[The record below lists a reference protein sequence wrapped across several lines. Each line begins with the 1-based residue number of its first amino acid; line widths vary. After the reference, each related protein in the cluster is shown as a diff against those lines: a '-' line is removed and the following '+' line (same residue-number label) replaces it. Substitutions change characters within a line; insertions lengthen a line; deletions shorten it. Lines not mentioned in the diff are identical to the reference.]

1 MSVKPISDL
10 LSKANDIIG
19 ENNDDSVLE
28 FIGDLSDTLNSFKD
42 SEDKISTLER
52 EKTELDN
59 NWRKKY
65 RERFFAPV
73 EDEEDPK
80 DDEPALK
87 TKFEELFK

>member
-59 NWRKKY
+59 SWRKKY
-65 RERFFAPV
+65 RERFFSPAPA
-73 EDEEDPK
+73 EDEPP

-87 TKFEELFK
+87 TKYEELFK

>member
-59 NWRKKY
+59 SWRKKY
-65 RERFFAPV
+65 RERFFSATPD
-73 EDEEDPK
+73 DEEPP